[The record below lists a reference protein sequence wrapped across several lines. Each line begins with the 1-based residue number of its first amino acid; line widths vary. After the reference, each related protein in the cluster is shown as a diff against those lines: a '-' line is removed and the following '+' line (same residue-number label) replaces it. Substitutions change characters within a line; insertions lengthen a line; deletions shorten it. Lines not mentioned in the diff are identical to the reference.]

1 MVVGLVGGGYGLLA
15 LFNSLGFAG
24 LWWCLIRWA
33 LSISGGSLFG
43 LGFSLFMYNGRWSW
57 SDFSIHF
64 ITANN

>member
-1 MVVGLVGGGYGLLA
+1 MVVGLVGGGHGLLV

-43 LGFSLFMYNGRWSW
+43 LGFWSFVYNGGLFW
-57 SDFSIHF
+57 SDFSIQF